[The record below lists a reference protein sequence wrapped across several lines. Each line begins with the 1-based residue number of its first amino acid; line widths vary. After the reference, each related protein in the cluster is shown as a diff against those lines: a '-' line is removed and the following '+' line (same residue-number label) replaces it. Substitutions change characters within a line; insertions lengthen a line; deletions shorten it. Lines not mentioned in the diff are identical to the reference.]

1 MSTLMR
7 QIVDQ
12 KRQRRMALAALT
24 FPEKVRLVEQMRAS
38 IAPIKTKGG
47 AAAVRS
53 AGTQMS
59 ASGLRPAGISK

>member
-7 QIVDQ
+7 QIVDK

-24 FPEKVRLVEQMRAS
+24 FPEKVRIVEQMRAS
-38 IAPIKTKGG
+38 IAPFKTKGG
-47 AAAVRS
+47 AAAARP

-59 ASGLRPAGISK
+59 ASGLRPAGVSE

>member
-1 MSTLMR
+1 MR

-24 FPEKVRLVEQMRAS
+24 FPEKVRIVEQMRAS
-38 IAPIKTKGG
+38 IAPFKRKGG
-47 AAAVRS
+47 AAAVRP

-59 ASGLRPAGISK
+59 ASGLRPAGVSE

>member
-7 QIVDQ
+7 QIVDK

-24 FPEKVRLVEQMRAS
+24 FPEKVRIVEQMRES
-38 IAPIKTKGG
+38 IAPIKTKAG
-47 AAAVRS
+47 AAGVGP

-59 ASGLRPAGISK
+59 ASGLRPAGVSK